1 MDGMNDDIDASVI
14 LRQLKKAKTAIHSV
28 SVVGVDSLPK
38 QLTWEQDGTNYRA
51 YLLAPQYRIEQL
63 NKTT

>member
-1 MDGMNDDIDASVI
+1 MIISTIDDEKNIESQ
-14 LRQLKKAKTAIHSV
+14 LRQGKPGVFSV
-28 SVVGVDSLPK
+28 SVLDVKSLPK
-38 QLTWEQDGTNYRA
+38 LLEWEQDGCQYRA

>member
-1 MDGMNDDIDASVI
+1 MIMSALDDEKNIESQ
-14 LRQLKKAKTAIHSV
+14 LRQGKPGVFSV
-28 SVVGVDSLPK
+28 SVLDVKLLPK
-38 QLTWEQDGTNYRA
+38 LLEWEQDGCQYRA

>member
-1 MDGMNDDIDASVI
+1 MVIMTEMIDEKNIEQQLRAASLGI
-14 LRQLKKAKTAIHSV
+14 FSV
-28 SVVGVDSLPK
+28 SVLDVKSVPK
-38 QLTWEQDGTNYRA
+38 HLKWSQDGVNYQA

>member
-1 MDGMNDDIDASVI
+1 MIMSTLDDEKNIESQ
-14 LRQLKKAKTAIHSV
+14 LRQGKPGVFSV
-28 SVVGVDSLPK
+28 SVLDVKSLPK
-38 QLTWEQDGTNYRA
+38 RLEWEQDGCQYRA

>member
-1 MDGMNDDIDASVI
+1 MIVSAIQDEKNIESQ
-14 LRQLKKAKTAIHSV
+14 LRQGKPGVFSV
-28 SVVGVDSLPK
+28 SVWGLKSLPK
-38 QLTWEQDGTNYRA
+38 LLEWEQDGCQYRA